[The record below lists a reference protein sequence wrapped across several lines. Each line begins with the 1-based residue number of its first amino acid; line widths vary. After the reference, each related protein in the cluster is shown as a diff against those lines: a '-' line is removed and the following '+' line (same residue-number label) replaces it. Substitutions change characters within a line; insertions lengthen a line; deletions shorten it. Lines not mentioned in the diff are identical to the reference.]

1 MANFENI
8 LHESAQR
15 TTKKENAQLHV
26 PHNPMASRRT
36 YWGWIAA
43 PVAAVI
49 GVIVGLSLPLLMGS
63 NATEVQYVYATDTI
77 RLDHPVHDTL
87 YLTQTVE
94 KERVV
99 EKEKVVEKVKYRNHP
114 ATTTTL
120 NHSVS
125 NAVTPDILP
134 GDKSSLVEGG
144 GKESSLPTC
153 TSIQC
158 DGINYSMLV
167 SN

>member
-1 MANFENI
+1 MTSKPQNLTDI
-8 LHESAQR
+8 LRESAQR
-15 TTKKENAQLHV
+15 TAKKENAQLHV
-26 PHNPMASRRT
+26 PHNPMTARRT

-49 GVIVGLSLPLLMGS
+49 GVIVGLSLPLLMGG
-63 NATEVQYVYATDTI
+63 NTPEVQYVYATDTI
-77 RLDHPVHDTL
+77 RLEHPVHDTL

-99 EKEKVVEKVKYRNHP
+99 EKIRYVERP
-114 ATTTTL
+114 ATKITPK
-120 NHSVS
+120 NNSAS
-125 NAVTPDILP
+125 NAVALP
-134 GDKSSLVEGG
+134 PHGEGG
-144 GKESSLPTC
+144 GEGALPTC

>member
-1 MANFENI
+1 MTSKPQNLTDI
-8 LHESAQR
+8 LRESAQR
-15 TTKKENAQLHV
+15 TAKKENAQLHV
-26 PHNPMASRRT
+26 PHNPMTARRT

-49 GVIVGLSLPLLMGS
+49 GVIVGLSLPMLTGG
-63 NATEVQYVYATDTI
+63 NTPEVQYVYATDTI

-99 EKEKVVEKVKYRNHP
+99 EKIRYVDRSSGNLDNLKTNLTP
-114 ATTTTL
+114 ADDT
-120 NHSVS
+120 
-125 NAVTPDILP
+125 
-134 GDKSSLVEGG
+134 
-144 GKESSLPTC
+144 PTC

>member
-1 MANFENI
+1 M
-8 LHESAQR
+8 
-15 TTKKENAQLHV
+15 TT
-26 PHNPMASRRT
+26 RRT

-49 GVIVGLSLPLLMGS
+49 GVIVGLSLPMLTGG
-63 NATEVQYVYATDTI
+63 NTPEVQYVYATDTI

-94 KERVV
+94 KE
-99 EKEKVVEKVKYRNHP
+99 KVVEKIKYVDRSTKQASNS
-114 ATTTTL
+114 
-120 NHSVS
+120 NHSAS
-125 NAVTPDILP
+125 NAVALP
-134 GDKSSLVEGG
+134 PLGEGG
-144 GKESSLPTC
+144 GEGALPTC

>member
-1 MANFENI
+1 MANFEDI
-8 LHESAQR
+8 LRESAQR
-15 TTKKENAQLHV
+15 TAKKENAQLHV
-26 PHNPMASRRT
+26 PHNPMTARRT

-43 PVAAVI
+43 PAAAVI
-49 GVIVGLSLPLLMGS
+49 GVIVGLSLPLLMGN
-63 NATEVQYVYATDTI
+63 NAPEIQYVYATDTI

-94 KERVV
+94 KE
-99 EKEKVVEKVKYRNHP
+99 KVVEKVRYVDRSTKQASNS
-114 ATTTTL
+114 
-120 NHSVS
+120 NHSAS
-125 NAVTPDILP
+125 NAVALP
-134 GDKSSLVEGG
+134 PLGEGG
-144 GKESSLPTC
+144 GEGALPTC

>member
-1 MANFENI
+1 MANFEDI

-15 TTKKENAQLHV
+15 TAKKENAQLHV
-26 PHNPMASRRT
+26 PHNPMTSRRT

-43 PVAAVI
+43 PIAAVI
-49 GVIVGLSLPLLMGS
+49 GVIFGLSLPLLMGI
-63 NATEVQYVYATDTI
+63 NAPEVQYVYATDTI
-77 RLDHPVHDTL
+77 RLNHPVHDTL

-99 EKEKVVEKVKYRNHP
+99 EKIRYVDRP
-114 ATTTTL
+114 ATKTTSH
-120 NHSVS
+120 NHSAS
-125 NAVTPDILP
+125 NAVALP
-134 GDKSSLVEGG
+134 RPLGERDGERVF
-144 GKESSLPTC
+144 PTC

>member
-1 MANFENI
+1 MTSKPQNLTDI
-8 LHESAQR
+8 LRESAQR
-15 TTKKENAQLHV
+15 TAKKENAQLHV
-26 PHNPMASRRT
+26 PHNPMATRRT

-49 GVIVGLSLPLLMGS
+49 GVIFGLSLPFLMG
-63 NATEVQYVYATDTI
+63 NNVPEVQYVYATDTI

-94 KERVV
+94 KE
-99 EKEKVVEKVKYRNHP
+99 KVVEKVKYVDRSTKQASNS
-114 ATTTTL
+114 
-120 NHSVS
+120 NHSAS
-125 NAVTPDILP
+125 NAVALP
-134 GDKSSLVEGG
+134 PLGEGG
-144 GKESSLPTC
+144 GRGSEGSLPTC

>member
-1 MANFENI
+1 MANFEDI
-8 LHESAQR
+8 LRESAQR
-15 TTKKENAQLHV
+15 TAKKENAQLHV
-26 PHNPMASRRT
+26 PHNPMTARRT

-49 GVIVGLSLPLLMGS
+49 GVIVGLSLPILMGN
-63 NATEVQYVYATDTI
+63 NAPEVQYVHATDTI

-99 EKEKVVEKVKYRNHP
+99 EKIRYVDRP
-114 ATTTTL
+114 ATKNTSH
-120 NHSVS
+120 NHSAS
-125 NAVTPDILP
+125 NAVALP
-134 GDKSSLVEGG
+134 PLGEGG
-144 GKESSLPTC
+144 GRGSEGSLPTC

>member
-1 MANFENI
+1 MTSKPQNLTDI
-8 LHESAQR
+8 LRESAQR
-15 TTKKENAQLHV
+15 TAKKENAQLHV
-26 PHNPMASRRT
+26 PHNPMATRRT

-49 GVIVGLSLPLLMGS
+49 GVIFGLSLPLLMGN
-63 NATEVQYVYATDTI
+63 NAPEIQYVYATDTI

-94 KERVV
+94 KE
-99 EKEKVVEKVKYRNHP
+99 KVVEKVKYVDRP
-114 ATTTTL
+114 ATKNTSH
-120 NHSVS
+120 NHSAS
-125 NAVTPDILP
+125 NAVAP
-134 GDKSSLVEGG
+134 SLLGEGG
-144 GKESSLPTC
+144 GETSLPTC

>member
-1 MANFENI
+1 MANFEDI
-8 LHESAQR
+8 LRESAQR
-15 TTKKENAQLHV
+15 TAKKENAQLHV
-26 PHNPMASRRT
+26 PHNPMTSRRT

-49 GVIVGLSLPLLMGS
+49 GVIVGLSLPLLIGN
-63 NATEVQYVYATDTI
+63 NAPEIQYVYATDTI
-77 RLDHPVHDTL
+77 RLDNPVHDTL

-99 EKEKVVEKVKYRNHP
+99 EKVRYVDRSTKQASNS
-114 ATTTTL
+114 
-120 NHSVS
+120 NHSAS
-125 NAVTPDILP
+125 NAVAP
-134 GDKSSLVEGG
+134 SLLGEGG
-144 GKESSLPTC
+144 GETSLPTC